1 MQQWMDA
8 WWVNPHAA
16 LGHAEHLAN
25 RDLPNMEATHARQ
38 ACFGFFD
45 TTHFSIIQLSVGQ
58 RCQMTTQNASVSLYQ
73 SWLNAGS
80 NEFLSASSSILCFTP
95 YLFCNFIP
103 SQRGNRAEFGS
114 SRLRLGPSMPMFQP
128 ASRLPDHTP
137 QLRKTFPLMTTWC
150 GRCLSRSNMNNL
162 YIYTYN
168 HHYVHVCTYIY
179 IYIIYIIYIHT
190 YIYI

>member
-1 MQQWMDA
+1 MDGRL
-8 WWVNPHAA
+8 VSQPHAA

-25 RDLPNMEATHARQ
+25 RDLLNMEATHARQ

-73 SWLNAGS
+73 RLNAGS

-103 SQRGNRAEFGS
+103 SQRGNRAEFGP
-114 SRLRLGPSMPMFQP
+114 SRLRLGPSMPMFSP
-128 ASRLPDHTP
+128 HPRLPDHTP

-162 YIYTYN
+162 YIY
-168 HHYVHVCTYIY
+168 I
-179 IYIIYIIYIHT
+179 
-190 YIYI
+190 

>member
-1 MQQWMDA
+1 MDGRL
-8 WWVNPHAA
+8 VSQPHAA

-25 RDLPNMEATHARQ
+25 RDLLNMEATHARQ
-38 ACFGFFD
+38 ACFGFFA

-114 SRLRLGPSMPMFQP
+114 SRLRLGPSMPMFSPHPGYQTI
-128 ASRLPDHTP
+128 LLNFEKH
-137 QLRKTFPLMTTWC
+137 FP
-150 GRCLSRSNMNNL
+150 
-162 YIYTYN
+162 
-168 HHYVHVCTYIY
+168 
-179 IYIIYIIYIHT
+179 
-190 YIYI
+190 